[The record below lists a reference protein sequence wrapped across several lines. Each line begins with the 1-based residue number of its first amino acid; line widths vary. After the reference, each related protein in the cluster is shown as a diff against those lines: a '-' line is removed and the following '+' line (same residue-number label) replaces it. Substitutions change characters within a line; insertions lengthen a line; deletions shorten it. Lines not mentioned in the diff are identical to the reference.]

1 MSAPALNLG
10 PILFN
15 WPAEQKRDFYYRMA
29 DEAALDTVY
38 LGEVV
43 CSKRESFFE
52 PLLGAVI
59 ERLEAAG
66 KQVVISTLALI
77 MSPREMESLRALAAD
92 EERLIEAND
101 LWGTALLA
109 GRRHCIGPFVNV
121 YNEGTVDYLA
131 RQGAERICLPHE
143 LPGASIA
150 ALAGRGV
157 ALEVA
162 VFGRLPLA
170 ISARCYHARVH
181 GLHKDGCQYVCEDD
195 PDGMTVETLD
205 GEAFLAVNGTQTL
218 SCRYGSLLGEL
229 SELRHAGVEHF
240 RLSPHMTDMVA
251 VANLFRA
258 VLNGQREA
266 EGAQHELE
274 ALLDTPL
281 SNGFYYG
288 DEGWRYRDGEPR
300 SVA

>member
-1 MSAPALNLG
+1 MSRPALTLG
-10 PILFN
+10 PLLFN
-15 WPAEQKRDFYYRMA
+15 WPAEQKRDFYFRMA

-52 PLLGAVI
+52 PFLAPVI

-66 KQVVISTLALI
+66 KEVVISTLALI
-77 MSPREMESLRALAAD
+77 MSPREMEALRALARD
-92 EERLIEAND
+92 QDRLVEAND
-101 LWGTALLA
+101 LSGTALLA

-121 YNEGTVDYLA
+121 YNEGTVDYLG
-131 RQGAERICLPHE
+131 RRGAERICLPHE
-143 LPGASIA
+143 LPGASVA

-157 ALEVA
+157 DLEVA

-170 ISARCYHARVH
+170 ISARCYHARAH
-181 GLHKDGCQYVCEDD
+181 GLHKDGCQYVCDRD
-195 PDGMTVETLD
+195 PDGMVVETLD

-218 SCRYGSLLGEL
+218 SYRYGSLLGEL
-229 SELRHAGVEHF
+229 TELQGSGVEHF
-240 RLSPHMTDMVA
+240 RLSPHDIDMVA
-251 VANLFRA
+251 VAGLFRA
-258 VLNGQREA
+258 VLDAEREA
-266 EGAQHELE
+266 EDAREELE
-274 ALLDTPL
+274 ALLQAPL

-288 DEGWRYRDGEPR
+288 DEGWRYRDAATR